1 MTDKL
6 PRLTSLGAATD
17 GKGFATRLFSR
28 YWDTLASA
36 IEAATGI
43 TDGTGPP
50 VTVSSY
56 TVATLP
62 AVGRGQIAYASNGR
76 KNGEGAGSGTGVMVF
91 SDATAWRA
99 CDTGATVA
107 A

>member
-1 MTDKL
+1 ML
-6 PRLTSLGAATD
+6 PRLTASVAIADATGRALREFTRFWDAICTAIEEQTVNID
-17 GKGFATRLFSR
+17 GSVPMTGPL
-28 YWDTLASA
+28 TLA
-36 IEAATGI
+36 
-43 TDGTGPP
+43 
-50 VTVSSY
+50 SY

-62 AVGRGQIAYASNGR
+62 AVGAGQVAYASNGR
-76 KNGEGAGSGTGVMVF
+76 KNGEGGGAGTGVMVF